1 MRAFWLINAVLFQL
15 GWFGALLLNQ
25 HAVAILS
32 ITLVLHFFLSPS
44 KKADALILLLAPIGW
59 LMDYSLFQFNVLGA
73 GSAGFP
79 IWLLLLW
86 LMFVVSLNHSL
97 KWLSQIS
104 LFGVGLLGMILGPL
118 SYLSA
123 IKVGVLNSSLTS
135 TFFVLLAAAL
145 WALLLPSL
153 VKLRYLLLGYFT
165 IQQIGT
171 KA

>member
-1 MRAFWLINAVLFQL
+1 
-15 GWFGALLLNQ
+15 
-25 HAVAILS
+25 
-32 ITLVLHFFLSPS
+32 
-44 KKADALILLLAPIGW
+44 
-59 LMDYSLFQFNVLGA
+59 
-73 GSAGFP
+73 
-79 IWLLLLW
+79 
-86 LMFVVSLNHSL
+86 
-97 KWLSQIS
+97 
-104 LFGVGLLGMILGPL
+104 MILGPL